1 MKSLIAF
8 LLFLL
13 FIWINSSYRDVSAL
27 STRYLDDT
35 RRAVLCGIWIIPS
48 VDKNKKLHYEVADSS
63 AVDPEIMYSKYCRD
77 TNNGV
82 FAYMLS
88 EEFMK
93 KVEKSDSYSCLDF
106 SKKRW
111 FVWGEKALAFYESS
125 DRKSYASYILN
136 AWNAKGCESNLG
148 LMYEDGLGVPK
159 NLMTAEE
166 LYLTSAKMGQ
176 AAGYR
181 NLAILYQ
188 RNPSFKKSKPEIDY
202 LYRKAA
208 MLGDFYSKYKL
219 KI

>member
-1 MKSLIAF
+1 LKSLIAF

-13 FIWINSSYRDVSAL
+13 FIWINSSYRDASAL
-27 STRYLDDT
+27 STRFLDDT
-35 RRAVLCGIWIIPS
+35 RRAVLCGSWIIPS

-63 AVDPEIMYSKYCRD
+63 AGDPEIMYSKYCRE

-82 FAYMLS
+82 FTYMLS
-88 EEFMK
+88 EELMK
-93 KVEKSDSYSCLDF
+93 KVGKC
-106 SKKRW
+106 
-111 FVWGEKALAFYESS
+111 VWGEKALAFYESS

-136 AWNAKGCESNLG
+136 AWNVKGCESNLG